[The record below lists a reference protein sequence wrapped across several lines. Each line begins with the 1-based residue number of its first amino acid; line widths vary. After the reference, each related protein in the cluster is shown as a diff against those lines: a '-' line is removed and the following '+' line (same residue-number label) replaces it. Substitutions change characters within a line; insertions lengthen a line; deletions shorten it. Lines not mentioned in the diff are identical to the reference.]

1 MSDSETTKETVKEKL
16 TDRQNLFCRLRANG
30 QTCIDA
36 YKAAYN
42 SNAKS
47 QIISQKA
54 SALMANPKIK
64 ERIAKL
70 QGISK
75 QDYLWTRQ
83 MAVMHLI
90 NIVENEVAAFALG
103 AIKELNMMHGFDK
116 PIPTPENGD
125 ELPMSITV
133 TINDARKKKIKPD
146 DEAIPET
153 NVTEEA

>member
-1 MSDSETTKETVKEKL
+1 MSDSEEVKSKL

-36 YKAAYN
+36 YKASYK

-64 ERIAKL
+64 ARIAEL
-70 QGISK
+70 QGVSK

-125 ELPMSITV
+125 ESPVSITV
-133 TINDARKKKIKPD
+133 TINDARKKRMKSD
-146 DEAIPET
+146 DEVIPE
-153 NVTEEA
+153 NEVEEI